1 MRNVAS
7 PLNYFTRLSLFC
19 NLQHTAGVEQLLG
32 QRVTTGRENMTS
44 DGRKTSVYRRWVD
57 RECGAAGA
65 AGGGRGSRGG
75 RGRQSSVSRSYARL
89 SEERAWPIGPRRV
102 RSLILCGTEALNLGL
117 LSHTNCCCSCSCSSS
132 SGIRVLG

>member
-65 AGGGRGSRGG
+65 AGGGRAASLEATRGSLRKG
-75 RGRQSSVSRSYARL
+75 L
-89 SEERAWPIGPRRV
+89 GP
-102 RSLILCGTEALNLGL
+102 LDPEG
-117 LSHTNCCCSCSCSSS
+117 
-132 SGIRVLG
+132 SGP